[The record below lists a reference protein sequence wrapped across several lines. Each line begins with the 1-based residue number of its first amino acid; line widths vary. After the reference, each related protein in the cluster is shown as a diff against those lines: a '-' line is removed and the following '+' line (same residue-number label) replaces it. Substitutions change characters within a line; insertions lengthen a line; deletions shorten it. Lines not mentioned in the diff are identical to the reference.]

1 MKMVFFSRSLL
12 TMFVWSILMFLVHV
26 HLSVGLQS
34 AFLQSL
40 EPEQEPGYYPGL
52 GRVLRQA
59 SKDLPTKGVGGG
71 TQTLYFTLIQLEDR
85 QDLVRWSIPDL
96 VVNQVQR
103 VPGLGYKQEALHTE
117 RIVLAIEA
125 ESRNSDSPNVP
136 EIISEIKPV
145 SKYWEEKHDLK
156 KRPKS
161 VREIFATVDEYYTPA
176 LMEAYNFNKET
187 DVITMF
193 PENRLYYNFVD
204 VYPENYYGLV
214 DTHLVL
220 QRHWWP
226 RLGRN

>member
-1 MKMVFFSRSLL
+1 ML
-12 TMFVWSILMFLVHV
+12 VWSSTIFLVHV
-26 HLSVGLQS
+26 RLSVGRLQS
-34 AFLQSL
+34 AFLHSL
-40 EPEQEPGYYPGL
+40 EPEQDHPPEPVYYAGL

-145 SKYWEEKHDLK
+145 SKYWEEICGPDKLVVVVGH
-156 KRPKS
+156 S
-161 VREIFATVDEYYTPA
+161 SSSTVWEG
-176 LMEAYNFNKET
+176 NSSSWGH
-187 DVITMF
+187 
-193 PENRLYYNFVD
+193 
-204 VYPENYYGLV
+204 GLV
-214 DTHLVL
+214 T
-220 QRHWWP
+220 
-226 RLGRN
+226 